1 LENEAFSDMQ
11 LVLSRRILKYLIQ
24 HPEACDTTDGIMDWW
39 LRGGRV
45 GEAQTGQAKEE
56 VETTLE
62 AMVGKGWLV
71 ARKTDASPKLYGIN
85 EERVS
90 EIEAFLVKLPDPDDV

>member
-56 VETTLE
+56 VEKTLE
-62 AMVGKGWLV
+62 AMVSKGWLV

-85 EERVS
+85 EKRVG
-90 EIEAFLVKLPDPDDV
+90 EIEAFLVTLPDTDDV